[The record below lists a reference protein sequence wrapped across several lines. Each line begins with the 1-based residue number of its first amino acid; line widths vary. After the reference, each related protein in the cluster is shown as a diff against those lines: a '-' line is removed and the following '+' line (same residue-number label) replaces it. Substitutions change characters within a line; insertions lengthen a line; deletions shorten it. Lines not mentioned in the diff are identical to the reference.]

1 MGPKLSTTNWARMEL
16 YRVPATPALAT
27 ASAPRLV
34 TATKATKA
42 NAKAAALDAALA
54 AKFAKWAASGKVA
67 A

>member
-1 MGPKLSTTNWARMEL
+1 MGPRLATTNWGRIEL
-16 YRVPATPALAT
+16 YRVPATGALAT

-34 TATKATKA
+34 KATPAHK
-42 NAKAAALDAALA
+42 AKAADAALA